1 MQIYR
6 TTELPDGFNVTEI
19 MSFFTT
25 CFDRSSIT
33 KGRRE
38 TYPFWAMMYTVSG
51 NLTFSVGD
59 ETFDVKSGEVF
70 FYPPDVPHSIV
81 AFEGKSWE
89 VSFMTFKCS
98 EERMKTLRGRVLTPD
113 RETTEQIIRLFAECG
128 EHFYNLPVKDGVV
141 GMHCSADSDELL
153 RLKIMTESVL
163 LGLYKNG
170 RGEKTGR
177 SHAVFSSAVAYMQAH
192 IGSRITLPQLAVELG
207 VSVSTLKA
215 AFAKESG
222 GGVNS
227 YYIDMKLR
235 RGADLLCG
243 TAMTVGEIAEQLGFS
258 SQFYFSELFKKRYG
272 MSPMTY
278 RKMQESG
285 YEGFL

>member
-6 TTELPDGFNVTEI
+6 TTELPEGFNVTEV

-38 TYPFWAMMYTVSG
+38 TYPFWAMMYTISG
-51 NLTFSVGD
+51 NITFSVGD
-59 ETFDVKSGEVF
+59 ELFEVKSGEVF

-89 VSFMTFKCS
+89 VSFMTFKCLGDKIKS
-98 EERMKTLRGRVLTPD
+98 LRGRVLTPD

-128 EHFYNLPVKDGVV
+128 EHFYNLPVMDGII

-170 RGEKTGR
+170 AGERTGR
-177 SHAVFSSAVAYMQAH
+177 SHAVFSAAVAYMQ
-192 IGSRITLPQLAVELG
+192 SRVGEKITLPQLALELG

-215 AFAKESG
+215 AFFKESG

-235 RGADLLCG
+235 RGAEWLCG

-272 MSPMTY
+272 ISPLTY